1 VAERRSVAADVVG
14 SNPTSRPK
22 FPSTAPILTS
32 RSTPG
37 SQPTSQHSYT
47 PAGLRPA
54 WLTGFRPRRWL
65 ANGHLQTIAG
75 NLLPRTSHLPPPQQE
90 IVEVAPATAEIAAS
104 NLICLCHWQPDA
116 ASVPTVILVHGLEGS
131 ANSQYVIGNANKLWA
146 AGCNVVRMN
155 MRNCGG
161 NTYWSGGQAGNQA
174 NDSLDPAALDPD
186 SICPTLYHS
195 GLSGDV
201 RAVARHV
208 VRIRGISRIAILG
221 YSMGG
226 NMVLKLAGELGD
238 DPMPESYV
246 PEIRACVAVSP
257 AADLAAS
264 ADALHR
270 PINRIYEH
278 RFLRALERHYLHKV
292 SLYPQRYS
300 AARAYNLNSIREFD
314 EHITAHYSG
323 FRGAEDYYTRSSA
336 SQFIERIPIPTLV
349 LHALDDPFI
358 RLLPETCDRLRANPN
373 VNLIETRHGGH
384 CAFLADANPAA
395 GDDGYWAEHTAL
407 RFLQALP
414 EFQP

>member
-1 VAERRSVAADVVG
+1 
-14 SNPTSRPK
+14 
-22 FPSTAPILTS
+22 
-32 RSTPG
+32 
-37 SQPTSQHSYT
+37 
-47 PAGLRPA
+47 
-54 WLTGFRPRRWL
+54 
-65 ANGHLQTIAG
+65 
-75 NLLPRTSHLPPPQQE
+75 
-90 IVEVAPATAEIAAS
+90 VAPAAAEIPAS
-104 NLICLCHWQPDA
+104 NLICLCHWQPDTA
-116 ASVPTVILVHGLEGS
+116 KAPTAIIVHGLEGS

-155 MRNCGG
+155 MRNCGDSR
-161 NTYWSGGQAGNQA
+161 YWSGKQV
-174 NDSLDPAALDPD
+174 NDPHGPAALDPD

-208 VRIRGISRIAILG
+208 VRTRGLSRIAILG

-257 AADLAAS
+257 AADLSAS

-270 PINRIYEH
+270 PINRIYER

-292 SLYPQRYS
+292 SLYPERYS

-314 EHITAHYSG
+314 EHVTAYYSG

-336 SQFIERIPIPTLV
+336 SQLIAKIPIPTLV

-358 RLLPETCDRLRANPN
+358 RLLPETCDRLRANSN
-373 VNLIETRHGGH
+373 VSLIETRHGGH
-384 CAFLADANPAA
+384 CAFLADANPNTN
-395 GDDGYWAEHTAL
+395 DDGYWAEQTAL

-414 EFQP
+414 ELQP

>member
-1 VAERRSVAADVVG
+1 MAERRSVAADVVG

-32 RSTPG
+32 RSTPA
-37 SQPTSQHSYT
+37 SQTTSKDSYT
-47 PAGLRPA
+47 PAGSRPA
-54 WLTGFRPRRWL
+54 WLTDYRPRRWL
-65 ANGHLQTIAG
+65 ANGHAQTIAG
-75 NLLPRTSHLPPPQQE
+75 NLLPRANHLPAPEAE
-90 IVEVAPATAEIAAS
+90 IVEVAPATAEIGS
-104 NLICLCHWQPDA
+104 SSLICLCHWQPDA
-116 ASVPTVILVHGLEGS
+116 AHVPTVILVHGLEGS

-146 AGCNVVRMN
+146 AGYNVVRMN

-161 NTYWSGGQAGNQA
+161 SAYWNGRY
-174 NDSLDPAALDPD
+174 DEDPAALDPD

-208 VRIRGISRIAILG
+208 ARARGLSWIAILG

-238 DPMPESYV
+238 DPMPE
-246 PEIRACVAVSP
+246 ILACAAVSP
-257 AADLAAS
+257 AADLSAS

-270 PINRIYEH
+270 PINRIYER

-292 SLYPQRYS
+292 SLYPERY
-300 AARAYNLNSIREFD
+300 AATRAYNLNSIREFD
-314 EHITAHYSG
+314 EHITAYYSG
-323 FRGAEDYYTRSSA
+323 FCGAEDYYTRSSA
-336 SQFIERIPIPTLV
+336 SQFAAKIPIPTLV

-358 RLLPETCDRLRANPN
+358 RLLPQTCAALRANPN
-373 VNLIETRHGGH
+373 VSLIETRHGGH
-384 CAFLADANPAA
+384 CAFLADADPPV
-395 GDDGYWAEHTAL
+395 GDDGYWAEQTAL

-414 EFQP
+414 ELQP